1 MKKDI
6 TFALVV
12 WLHYSP
18 AFWAD
23 GKSMRIDL
31 LFFFHDTWNARH
43 ILLYPRSYLKFL
55 HYRENAEYSK
65 ETLWKNALS
74 FNLEPNFLNFS

>member
-1 MKKDI
+1 MALRWLHATPIYQIQSLFLEPMKKDV

-23 GKSMRIDL
+23 GKSKRIDL

-43 ILLYPRSYLKFL
+43 ILL
-55 HYRENAEYSK
+55 
-65 ETLWKNALS
+65 
-74 FNLEPNFLNFS
+74 